1 MIHKEK
7 FFNRQLY
14 KIHGVAIFWLKNFY
28 LFLYYIVFFHR
39 LHCCQTS

>member
-14 KIHGVAIFWLKNFY
+14 KMQNSWRSYILAQKFVFVLI
-28 LFLYYIVFFHR
+28 LYCVFP
-39 LHCCQTS
+39 